1 MARPGNTP
9 GLAYMKEEKEMSKK
23 DNAVSWAISL
33 KASEW
38 DFIREVAEQWGVSR
52 SGAVAFIIRL
62 FRWQNGG
69 HYEEALSSYMAA
81 RVKGREDGVREE

>member
-1 MARPGNTP
+1 
-9 GLAYMKEEKEMSKK
+9 MSKK

-38 DFIREVAEQWGVSR
+38 EFIREVAEKWGVSR
-52 SGAVAFIIRL
+52 SSAVAFIIRL
-62 FRWQNGG
+62 FRWQNDG
-69 HYEEALSSYMAA
+69 HYEEALSIYMAS

>member
-1 MARPGNTP
+1 MG
-9 GLAYMKEEKEMSKK
+9 KHDK
-23 DNAVSWAISL
+23 AVSWAISL
-33 KASEW
+33 RASDWE
-38 DFIREVAEQWGVSR
+38 FINELAEQWGLSR

-69 HYEEALSSYMAA
+69 HYEEVLHSYMSS

>member
-1 MARPGNTP
+1 
-9 GLAYMKEEKEMSKK
+9 MSKK
-23 DNAVSWAISL
+23 DSAVSWAISL
-33 KASEW
+33 KESEW
-38 DFIREVAEQWGVSR
+38 DFIREIAEQWGVSR

-69 HYEEALSSYMAA
+69 HYEEALSSYMAL

>member
-1 MARPGNTP
+1 
-9 GLAYMKEEKEMSKK
+9 MSKK

-38 DFIREVAEQWGVSR
+38 EFIREVAEQWGVSR

-69 HYEEALSSYMAA
+69 HYEEALSSYMAS